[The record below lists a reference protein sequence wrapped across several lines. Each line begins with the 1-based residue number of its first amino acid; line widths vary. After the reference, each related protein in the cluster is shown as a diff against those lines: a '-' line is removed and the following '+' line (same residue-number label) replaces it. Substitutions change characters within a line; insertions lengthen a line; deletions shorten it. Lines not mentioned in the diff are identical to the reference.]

1 MTEKTTT
8 TPPPADH
15 FLVRSTS
22 WPGYWGRGPSIDA
35 AVKAAQWMN
44 PGDKVHL
51 IQVDAN
57 AYCDD
62 FGDLQH
68 NNRIR
73 LGVGTLARDRKGVWR
88 VDKLDASKV

>member
-1 MTEKTTT
+1 MSTETS
-8 TPPPADH
+8 TPDLSH
-15 FLVRSTS
+15 YMVRSAS

-44 PGDKVHL
+44 RGDKVHL
-51 IQVDAN
+51 IRTDPK

-62 FGDLQH
+62 FGDLQYTA
-68 NNRIR
+68 RER
-73 LGVGTLARDRKGVWR
+73 LGVGVLARDKAGVWR